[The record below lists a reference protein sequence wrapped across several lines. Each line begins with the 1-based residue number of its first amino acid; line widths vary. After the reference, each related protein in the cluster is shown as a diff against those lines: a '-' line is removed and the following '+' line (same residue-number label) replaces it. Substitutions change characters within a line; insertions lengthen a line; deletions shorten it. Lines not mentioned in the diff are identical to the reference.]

1 MEKVPYE
8 KLLRYPHLRAE
19 ESKIWD
25 RFIEKNPQFFKEV
38 IYDARVGEGRDYSD
52 YPEDK
57 IREDLEH
64 LSKKRIDVVGFQK
77 DDILVIEVKPRAS
90 LSAIGQAIGLADLY
104 RAEAPADKR
113 VMPAIITDETLPD
126 MPELCRRMGVKLFLA

>member
-1 MEKVPYE
+1 MEKIPYE
-8 KLLRYPHLRAE
+8 KLLRYPHLSPE

-25 RFIEKNPQFFKEV
+25 RFIEKNPKIFEEV

-57 IREDLEH
+57 IREGMEY
-64 LSKKRIDVVGFQK
+64 LSKKRIDVVGLAK
-77 DDILVIEVKPRAS
+77 ELIYVIEIRPKANLNAVG
-90 LSAIGQAIGLADLY
+90 SALGLAELFRDV
-104 RAEAPADKR
+104 APVYKIII
-113 VMPAIITDETLPD
+113 PAIITDEILPD

>member
-1 MEKVPYE
+1 MEKIPYE

-25 RFIEKNPQFFKEV
+25 RFIEKNPQFFTEV
-38 IYDARVGEGRDYSD
+38 IYDARVGESRDYSD

-57 IREDLEH
+57 IREDLEY
-64 LSKKRIDVVGFQK
+64 LSKKRIDVIGLIG
-77 DDILVIEVKPRAS
+77 DDVYVIEVRPKAN
-90 LSAIGQAIGLADLY
+90 LSAVGNALGLAELFRDV
-104 RAEAPADKR
+104 APTYKIII
-113 VMPAIITDETLPD
+113 PAIITDEILPD